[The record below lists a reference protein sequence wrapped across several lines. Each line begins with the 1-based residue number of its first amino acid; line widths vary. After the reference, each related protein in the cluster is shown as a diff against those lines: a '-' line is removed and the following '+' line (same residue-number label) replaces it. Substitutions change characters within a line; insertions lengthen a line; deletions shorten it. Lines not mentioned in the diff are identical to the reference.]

1 MPYSLHA
8 DEAHKLVELVYTG
21 EIKASTRVCAMEDG
35 DALLFAR
42 GYRRVLVDMRDAVP
56 APESDAGAGFPSRMA
71 HRPPRVSSSR
81 LAYVTR
87 ARSSFDLLAG
97 NMAVIRHAAVGYF
110 HRREDAVEWLLLE
123 PDA

>member
-8 DEAHKLVELVYTG
+8 DEARTLIELVYTG

-42 GYRRVLVDMRDAVP
+42 GYRRVLVDLREAVP
-56 APESDAGAGFPSRMA
+56 APKSDGDASFPSRMA
-71 HRPPRVSSSR
+71 HRPPRMSSSR

-87 ARSSFDLLAG
+87 PRSPFDLLAG
-97 NMAVIRHAAVGYF
+97 NLAVIRHAAVGYF
-110 HRREDAVEWLLLE
+110 HRREDAVEWLLLD
-123 PDA
+123 PDV

>member
-1 MPYSLHA
+1 MSYALHA
-8 DEAHKLVELVYTG
+8 DEADKLIELVYTG

-42 GYRRVLVDMRDAVP
+42 GYRRVLVDLRDAVP
-56 APESDAGAGFPSRMA
+56 APEADGGASFPSRMA
-71 HRPPRVSSSR
+71 HRSPRASSSR

-87 ARSSFDLLAG
+87 PHSPFDLLAG
-97 NMAVIRHAAVGYF
+97 NVAVIRHAAVGYF

-123 PDA
+123 PDV